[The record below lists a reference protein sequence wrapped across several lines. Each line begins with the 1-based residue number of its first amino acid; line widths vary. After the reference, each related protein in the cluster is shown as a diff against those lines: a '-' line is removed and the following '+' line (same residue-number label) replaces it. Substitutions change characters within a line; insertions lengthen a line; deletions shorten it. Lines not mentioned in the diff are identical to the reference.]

1 MVEPIIS
8 LWKINKLG
16 QLYQINEH
24 SFEYFQDFH
33 PTKNGKMK
41 LSLSYDR
48 KLVSLNLVN
57 SKKDNQIQVQAWYA
71 SNLKKFDVNLSNL
84 NKALMEAPTG
94 GGQSLLELSF
104 INGNKTVLL

>member
-1 MVEPIIS
+1 
-8 LWKINKLG
+8 
-16 QLYQINEH
+16 
-24 SFEYFQDFH
+24 
-33 PTKNGKMK
+33 MK

-71 SNLKKFDVNLSNL
+71 SNLKKYDVSLEKL
-84 NKALMEAPTG
+84 NNALMVAPTG

-104 INGNKTVLL
+104 INGNKTVILQ